1 MLYSPASLRLLGYNV
16 RGEHWKDFVTW
27 TMQTW
32 YKFTPDHS
40 VANFAWYSQE
50 AHRNSQ
56 GTTHGG
62 ALMTYMD
69 YCMAAAV
76 WDLTGKA
83 AYTIELNNQF
93 IRPAR
98 TKRWLFT
105 EVWPTIKNNEIE
117 LEAIMRANDP
127 TGMIVM
133 KSFGRFSLPK
143 ELKVL
148 DDNE

>member
-105 EVWPTIKNNEIE
+105 EVWPTMKNNEIE

-133 KSFGRFSLPK
+133 KSFGRFTLPK